1 MLHRLSP
8 PIAALLL
15 LGACAVFPRFKP
27 VSEMDMGRLAPGQL
41 GPLQRARLQA
51 ASAEDEVARATLR
64 LQDAALMVELGAAG
78 RTATRGELQLA
89 RARQRAAASTND
101 PAELAR
107 AGELWV
113 LAVLHDR
120 STQAHAAHA
129 LRLVEARR
137 AELDAAGALV
147 QLRAAE
153 IDRAAL
159 QALLAAS
166 IPEASAYDP
175 AAFEARVAAAR
186 QRYRRALDVA
196 ARAGRE
202 ADGVQDACNAL
213 DGQYQARLRAGRDRA
228 VPPGTI
234 SGALADRSK
243 P

>member
-27 VSEMDMGRLAPGQL
+27 VSELDMGRLAPGQL

-51 ASAEDEVARATLR
+51 ALAEDEVARAKLR

-78 RTATRGELQLA
+78 RTTTRGELQLA

-101 PAELAR
+101 PAELAH

-120 STQAHAAHA
+120 STQAHAAYA
-129 LRLVEARR
+129 RRLIEARR
-137 AELDAAGALV
+137 TQLDAAGELL
-147 QLRAAE
+147 QLRSAE
-153 IDRAAL
+153 IDRATL

-166 IPEASAYDP
+166 VPEASAYDP
-175 AAFEARVAAAR
+175 ATFESRVAAAR
-186 QRYRRALDVA
+186 HRYRRALDA
-196 ARAGRE
+196 ADRAGRE
-202 ADGVQDACNAL
+202 ADGVEDACNAL
-213 DGQYQARLRAGRDRA
+213 DEQYQARLRAGPDHGMS
-228 VPPGTI
+228 PGTMP
-234 SGALADRSK
+234 AAVADRSR